1 MALVQNWYL
10 PIAGGALNVPVNK
23 AFSPSRGRKKTT
35 PQNPADLAVR
45 FFLLSHLFRL
55 VFFAVEQ
62 ETKSSLSYKK
72 QDNDGYNGSDQEQ
85 QSLLYF
91 PRPTHVLHRKTKTT
105 GPQNTTTRITK
116 IHSSRGGGRQEGEVG
131 G

>member
-1 MALVQNWYL
+1 MCHDAQETATERFLFQVVM
-10 PIAGGALNVPVNK
+10 I
-23 AFSPSRGRKKTT
+23 
-35 PQNPADLAVR
+35 DLAVR
-45 FFLLSHLFRL
+45 SFLLSHLFRL
-55 VFFAVEQ
+55 VFFFCSFVCFLEQ

-72 QDNDGYNGSDQEQ
+72 QDSDGYNGSDQEQ

-91 PRPTHVLHRKTKTT
+91 PRPIYVLHRKTKTT

-116 IHSSRGGGRQEGEVG
+116 IHSSKGGGRQEGEVG